1 MSNSS
6 SDNNFQLSNVFD
18 IQNNYLSNMDANKL
32 IDANQSAEVAKYV
45 SDLQKKLQNTSE
57 TYEKANTSSNALLT
71 EQEKVKSI
79 LENEQDRL
87 DEKKEIIDNA
97 LFLEERKNLFTDTQR
112 LEYSAWTKS
121 MLVIVIML
129 CIHIGLRMIS
139 GHYGENMP
147 QAGNVVLTLL
157 QIINFA
163 VCGLIILYMILNLQ
177 SRSEIN
183 YNRFNIP
190 PPNPDDFVTD
200 STSTPSSTLLQSL
213 GVCYEDSCC
222 GEGTHWDSATSNCVS
237 SVDVSST
244 SSAAGVQ
251 ANTDA
256 SNLGNSIN
264 SQSQQAASVKK
275 NSSSPLKKKP
285 TNTSGGTAATTNLSA
300 NQTVA
305 KAESDMYSGFDEI
318 TNTFNK
324 NMQLANTKSKSL
336 VAKKAINTAKT
347 AAQMKQNA
355 VTSTSTPAP
364 SPAPAPSPGPA
375 GNEGF
380 VTYNELY
387 NVHNSLLP
395 CKVEYPYK
403 NSDSAQANDNLVYM
417 KKYA

>member
-112 LEYSAWTKS
+112 LEYSAWTKI

-251 ANTDA
+251 ANADA

-264 SQSQQAASVKK
+264 SQAQQAASVKK
-275 NSSSPLKKKP
+275 NNSSPLKKKP
-285 TNTSGGTAATTNLSA
+285 TNTSGGTAAATTNLSA

-305 KAESDMYSGFDEI
+305 KAENDMYAGFDDI
-318 TNTFNK
+318 TNTFGK
-324 NMQLANTKSKSL
+324 NMELANTKSKSL

-347 AAQMKQNA
+347 AAQMKQNVA
-355 VTSTSTPAP
+355 TSTL
-364 SPAPAPSPGPA
+364 GPV

-395 CKVEYPYK
+395 CNVEYPYK

>member
-32 IDANQSAEVAKYV
+32 INANQSAEVAKYV

-79 LENEQDRL
+79 LENEQNRL

-112 LEYSAWTKS
+112 LEYSAWTKI

-200 STSTPSSTLLQSL
+200 TTSTPSSTLLQSL

-264 SQSQQAASVKK
+264 SESQQAASVKK

-285 TNTSGGTAATTNLSA
+285 TNTSGETAAATTNLSA

-347 AAQMKQNA
+347 AAQMKQNVA
-355 VTSTSTPAP
+355 TSTL
-364 SPAPAPSPGPA
+364 GPA

-395 CKVEYPYK
+395 CNVEYPYK

>member
-112 LEYSAWTKS
+112 LEYSAWTKI

-251 ANTDA
+251 ANADA

-264 SQSQQAASVKK
+264 SQAQQAASVKK

-285 TNTSGGTAATTNLSA
+285 TNTSGETAAATTNLSA

-305 KAESDMYSGFDEI
+305 KAESDMYDGFDEI

-347 AAQMKQNA
+347 AAQMKQNVA
-355 VTSTSTPAP
+355 TSTL
-364 SPAPAPSPGPA
+364 GPV

-395 CKVEYPYK
+395 CNVEYPYK

>member
-6 SDNNFQLSNVFD
+6 SDNNFQLSNVFE
-18 IQNNYLSNMDANKL
+18 IQNNYLSNMDASKL
-32 IDANQSAEVAKYV
+32 IDANQSVEVAKYI

-112 LEYSAWTKS
+112 LEYSAWTKI

-147 QAGNVVLTLL
+147 KAGNVVLTLL
-157 QIINFA
+157 QVINFA
-163 VCGLIILYMILNLQ
+163 VCGLIIMYMYLNLQ

-200 STSTPSSTLLQSL
+200 TTSTPSSTLLQSL
-213 GVCYEDSCC
+213 GICYEDSCC

-264 SQSQQAASVKK
+264 SQSQQDASVKK

-285 TNTSGGTAATTNLSA
+285 TNTSVGTAAATTNLSA

-305 KAESDMYSGFDEI
+305 KAESDMYAGFDEI

-347 AAQMKQNA
+347 AAQMKQNVA
-355 VTSTSTPAP
+355 TPTPTPAP
-364 SPAPAPSPGPA
+364 SPSPGPA

-387 NVHNSLLP
+387 NIHNSLLP
-395 CKVEYPYK
+395 CNVEYPYK

>member
-32 IDANQSAEVAKYV
+32 INANQSAEVAKYV

-79 LENEQDRL
+79 LENEQNRL

-112 LEYSAWTKS
+112 LEYSAWTKI

-285 TNTSGGTAATTNLSA
+285 TNTSGETAAATTNLSA

-305 KAESDMYSGFDEI
+305 KAESDMYDGFDEI

-347 AAQMKQNA
+347 AAQMKQNVA
-355 VTSTSTPAP
+355 TSTL
-364 SPAPAPSPGPA
+364 GPV

-395 CKVEYPYK
+395 CNVEYPYK

>member
-6 SDNNFQLSNVFD
+6 SDNNFQLSNVFE

-32 IDANQSAEVAKYV
+32 INANQSVEVAKYV

-79 LENEQDRL
+79 LEAEQDRL

-112 LEYSAWTKS
+112 LEYSAWTKI

-157 QIINFA
+157 QVVNFT
-163 VCGLIILYMILNLQ
+163 VSGLIIMYMYLNLQ

-264 SQSQQAASVKK
+264 SQAQQVTSVKK

-305 KAESDMYSGFDEI
+305 KAESDMYAGFDEI

-324 NMQLANTKSKSL
+324 NMELANTKSKSL

-355 VTSTSTPAP
+355 VTSTPTPTPAP
-364 SPAPAPSPGPA
+364 SPSPGPA

>member
-32 IDANQSAEVAKYV
+32 INANQSAEVAKYV

-79 LENEQDRL
+79 LENEQNRL

-112 LEYSAWTKS
+112 LEYSAWTKI

-200 STSTPSSTLLQSL
+200 TTSTPSSTLLQSL

-251 ANTDA
+251 ANTDT

-285 TNTSGGTAATTNLSA
+285 TNTSGETAAATTNLSA

-305 KAESDMYSGFDEI
+305 KAESDMYDGFDEI

-347 AAQMKQNA
+347 AAQMKQNVA
-355 VTSTSTPAP
+355 TSTL
-364 SPAPAPSPGPA
+364 GPV

-395 CKVEYPYK
+395 CNVEYPYK